1 MLLKASENGD
11 TKTVSALLKQGMDAN
26 VRDEVWYAP
35 QASFLGLLPF
45 VVCCNTLLHTEAEE

>member
-26 VRDEVWYAP
+26 VRDEVWCVP
-35 QASFLGLLPF
+35 EVSFSGGSRGGSMEPMEPPF
-45 VVCCNTLLHTEAEE
+45 L